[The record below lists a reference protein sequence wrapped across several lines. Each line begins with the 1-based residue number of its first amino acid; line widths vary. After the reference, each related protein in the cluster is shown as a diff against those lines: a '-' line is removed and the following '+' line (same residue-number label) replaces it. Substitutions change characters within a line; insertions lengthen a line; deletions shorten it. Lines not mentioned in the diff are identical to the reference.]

1 VSLKKGYTTGVH
13 AAFAFKSALFVY
25 LSTSLKTISISKKM
39 DNDDLDVTKGCEIVV
54 EISSTLKDL
63 TLNPLKHRPQ
73 IIKSSSN
80 TLYLFA
86 GKGVG
91 VVTKR
96 GLKIPPS
103 FPAVNPAPL
112 KAIENIFINLT
123 KNRNNL
129 KIFASIGVIDGERIA
144 KDTANEKVG
153 VLGGISILGE
163 SGFVNPVS
171 ANAYID
177 SIKEEMRVAFF
188 HKRRV
193 VFTIGKTSF
202 EMALRSYEKEEIVEI
217 GNFVYDALKMAKSMG
232 FKKIVLIAGVGKITK
247 IAQGKKNTHN
257 RFGNIDFESLK
268 KEFEI
273 AEDIVTV
280 KRMVEILGKRREEFY
295 TKMVE
300 KAKER
305 VFEWIG
311 ERIDILIS
319 NR

>member
-1 VSLKKGYTTGVH
+1 MSLKKGYTTGVH

-112 KAIENIFINLT
+112 KAIENIFIDLT

-202 EMALRSYEKEEIVEI
+202 EMALRSYDKEEIVEI
-217 GNFVYDALKMAKSMG
+217 GNFVYDALKMAKSMR

-257 RFGNIDFESLK
+257 RFGDIDFESLK
-268 KEFEI
+268 KEFAI

-295 TKMVE
+295 TKIVE

>member
-1 VSLKKGYTTGVH
+1 MSLKKGYTTGVH

-112 KAIENIFINLT
+112 KAIENIFIDLT

-129 KIFASIGVIDGERIA
+129 KIFASVGVIDGERIA

-171 ANAYID
+171 ADAYID

-202 EMALRSYEKEEIVEI
+202 
-217 GNFVYDALKMAKSMG
+217 
-232 FKKIVLIAGVGKITK
+232 
-247 IAQGKKNTHN
+247 
-257 RFGNIDFESLK
+257 
-268 KEFEI
+268 
-273 AEDIVTV
+273 
-280 KRMVEILGKRREEFY
+280 
-295 TKMVE
+295 
-300 KAKER
+300 
-305 VFEWIG
+305 
-311 ERIDILIS
+311 
-319 NR
+319 

>member
-1 VSLKKGYTTGVH
+1 
-13 AAFAFKSALFVY
+13 
-25 LSTSLKTISISKKM
+25 
-39 DNDDLDVTKGCEIVV
+39 
-54 EISSTLKDL
+54 
-63 TLNPLKHRPQ
+63 
-73 IIKSSSN
+73 
-80 TLYLFA
+80 
-86 GKGVG
+86 
-91 VVTKR
+91 
-96 GLKIPPS
+96 
-103 FPAVNPAPL
+103 
-112 KAIENIFINLT
+112 
-123 KNRNNL
+123 
-129 KIFASIGVIDGERIA
+129 
-144 KDTANEKVG
+144 
-153 VLGGISILGE
+153 
-163 SGFVNPVS
+163 
-171 ANAYID
+171 
-177 SIKEEMRVAFF
+177 
-188 HKRRV
+188 
-193 VFTIGKTSF
+193 
-202 EMALRSYEKEEIVEI
+202 MALRSYEKEEIVEI

>member
-1 VSLKKGYTTGVH
+1 MSLKKGYTTGVH